1 MIRLEDLRDLKGG
14 FTWLEWEPDAKGGI
28 NTIKVGSI
36 LFSSPSRELVDQEIG
51 PYVESLRRI
60 FLHLASIC
68 RPVHALCGEMRI
80 PGPPALEKARKAV
93 ARHTIWAIDWINVFG
108 PPYVEKFGKEFLLGA
123 PAHREEAVEGHLIVY
138 QPTKGFFPW
147 EAAEPSPAAVERY
160 FTSHPDIPWVEYR
173 PWLKQ
178 ALASGDESPGI
189 RSLARAKDERKGRG
203 LFSRLAGEG
212 KAKVRG
218 KTARWMTV
226 EGLRGVAESTARD
239 ARLTLGLELDFSP
252 GSLRV
257 LDEAID
263 RFFRSKEPL
272 VATTVLSFGAYVGE
286 VVIRSLGGRWQPA
299 AAWDDC
305 AVVDIGPIAEMFP
318 MRRVAKRFE
327 EGEEA
332 SLAFWYEAAARA
344 AQG

>member
-1 MIRLEDLRDLKGG
+1 MRDLYLEGLLLGPAYPAGREEFVDLVWSLANGERGFRTAREVYRYDTKKSEYYWYSKREEVAVEIGRPRPVSLRGEKALLLFSPSPFPAGSMIRLEDLRDLKGG

-123 PAHREEAVEGHLIVY
+123 PGHREEAVEGHLIVY

-212 KAKVRG
+212 
-218 KTARWMTV
+218 
-226 EGLRGVAESTARD
+226 
-239 ARLTLGLELDFSP
+239 
-252 GSLRV
+252 
-257 LDEAID
+257 
-263 RFFRSKEPL
+263 
-272 VATTVLSFGAYVGE
+272 
-286 VVIRSLGGRWQPA
+286 
-299 AAWDDC
+299 
-305 AVVDIGPIAEMFP
+305 
-318 MRRVAKRFE
+318 
-327 EGEEA
+327 
-332 SLAFWYEAAARA
+332 
-344 AQG
+344 